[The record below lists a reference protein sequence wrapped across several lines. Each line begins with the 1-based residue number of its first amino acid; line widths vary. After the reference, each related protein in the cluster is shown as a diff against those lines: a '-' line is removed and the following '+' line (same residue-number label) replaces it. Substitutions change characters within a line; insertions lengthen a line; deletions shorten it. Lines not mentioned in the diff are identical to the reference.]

1 MAIPIS
7 RGIAQDPTLIAGI
20 YDMCDQWCMYCHAT
34 AWCLAYRY
42 TAGAQPSKGD
52 VNRDPGE
59 RLVEGVMLLRRL
71 WKAEQGESPELG
83 ALASNDP
90 LQWMHLP
97 VTDPLVRL
105 AERYAETASA
115 YLRARPD
122 FPYEMKRRVTG
133 PTPLEVVAWYHML
146 VCSKVCRAVFSAGAT
161 AGGQSL
167 RRDALASAKVALLG
181 IDRSLEALAAIAAD
195 DQDPRL
201 HRLQDHLQRLRR
213 EVERRFPEARAFVR
227 PGLDPNESAD
237 HVQRPGP

>member
-7 RGIAQDPTLIAGI
+7 RGTAQDPTLIAGI

-42 TAGAQPSKGD
+42 TAGAQPEGA
-52 VNRDPGE
+52 VNRDPAE
-59 RLVEGVMLLRRL
+59 LVAEGALLLRRL
-71 WKAEQGESPELG
+71 WKAEQRESPELG
-83 ALASNDP
+83 ALAANDP

-97 VTDPLVRL
+97 VSDPLVRM
-105 AERYAETASA
+105 AERYAEIASA

-133 PTPLEVVAWYHML
+133 PTPLEIVAWYHML
-146 VCSKVCRAVFSAGAT
+146 VASKVCRAVFSACAT
-161 AGGQSL
+161 GDGQSL

-181 IDRSLEALAAIAAD
+181 LDRSLEALAAMVAD

-201 HRLQDHLQRLRR
+201 HVLQDHLQRLRR
-213 EVERRFPEARAFVR
+213 EVESRFPEARAFVR

-237 HVQRPGP
+237 TVQLS